1 MNEINYN
8 IDSAKDLLKYL
19 KSAGSQIKMQN
30 KGAEIIIKNL
40 SEHQVALYTDNDGK
54 LFQKMSGRAA
64 EETTVDDVV
73 DLVCEY
79 NYEDIYFAGQE
90 VEAASDFVGKC
101 KANKRHEELQAEG
114 RILDRIFS
122 QTKYGRKVNMVADR
136 ICSELFT
143 QLNLIPI
150 YNLPFYEDKKA
161 ADQSDLENDSVS
173 EDKIVSVEAPAF
185 SDKEPEEVV
194 EQSKGA
200 R

>member
-1 MNEINYN
+1 
-8 IDSAKDLLKYL
+8 
-19 KSAGSQIKMQN
+19 
-30 KGAEIIIKNL
+30 
-40 SEHQVALYTDNDGK
+40 
-54 LFQKMSGRAA
+54 
-64 EETTVDDVV
+64 
-73 DLVCEY
+73 
-79 NYEDIYFAGQE
+79 
-90 VEAASDFVGKC
+90 
-101 KANKRHEELQAEG
+101 
-114 RILDRIFS
+114 
-122 QTKYGRKVNMVADR
+122 MVADR

-173 EDKIVSVEAPAF
+173 EDKMVSVEAPAF